1 MARVRL
7 VRHPTCKLVSEL
19 IRVTN
24 PKNHGRVKAIVA
36 LRLLE
41 VVRERDLPAELLEQE
56 DPARTIPRR
65 LGLSDVIDRQ
75 IRAYKDDVRKGVHL
89 TDQGIRDLFTLVN
102 RRPDSDEI
110 FSDTGREIVNV
121 YFPFRWGQIF
131 PESIQYMFARTYL
144 ARHMKH
150 LFGGHI
156 LSFAEGPL
164 NVEVQDLF
172 FRGSDPEDSACYLI
186 SGICQR
192 ILEQIGH
199 TSAEVSHTLC
209 QARGDDRCRWD
220 GSIIPLTEE

>member
-1 MARVRL
+1 M
-7 VRHPTCKLVSEL
+7 RHPTCKLVSEL
-19 IRVTN
+19 ICDTN
-24 PKNHGRVKAIVA
+24 PKNHRRVKAIVG

-41 VVRERDLPAELLEQE
+41 VVRDRDLPTELLEEE

-65 LGLSDVIDRQ
+65 LGLSDVVDRK
-75 IRAYKDDVRKGVHL
+75 IRAYGDDVRKGVHL
-89 TDQGIRDLFTLVN
+89 MDQGITDLFTLVN
-102 RRPDSDEI
+102 RRSDSDEV
-110 FSDTGREIVNV
+110 FFNTGRELVEV
-121 YFPFRWGQIF
+121 HFPFRWGRVF

-144 ARHMKH
+144 SWHLKH
-150 LFGGHI
+150 LFGRRI

-164 NVEVQDLF
+164 NVEVQGLF
-172 FRGSDPEDSACYLI
+172 FEGGDPEGSTCYLI

-199 TSAEVSHTLC
+199 RSAEVSHTLC

>member
-1 MARVRL
+1 M
-7 VRHPTCKLVSEL
+7 RHPTCKLVSEL
-19 IRVTN
+19 IRDTN
-24 PKNHGRVKAIVA
+24 PKNHRRVKAIVG

-41 VVRERDLPAELLEQE
+41 VVRDRDLPTELLEEE

-65 LGLSDVIDRQ
+65 LGLSDVVDRK
-75 IRAYKDDVRKGVHL
+75 IRAYGDDVRKGGHL
-89 TDQGIRDLFTLVN
+89 MDQGITDLFTLVN
-102 RRPDSDEI
+102 RRSDSDEV
-110 FSDTGREIVNV
+110 FFNTGRELVEV
-121 YFPFRWGQIF
+121 HFPFRWGRVF

-144 ARHMKH
+144 SWHLKH
-150 LFGGHI
+150 LFGRRI

-164 NVEVQDLF
+164 NVEVQGLF
-172 FRGSDPEDSACYLI
+172 FEGGDPEGSTCYLI

-199 TSAEVSHTLC
+199 RSAEVSHTLC

>member
-1 MARVRL
+1 M
-7 VRHPTCKLVSEL
+7 RHPTCKLVSEL
-19 IRVTN
+19 IRDTN
-24 PKNHGRVKAIVA
+24 PKNHRRVKAIVG

-41 VVRERDLPAELLEQE
+41 VVRDRDLPTELLEEE

-65 LGLSDVIDRQ
+65 LGLSDVVDRK
-75 IRAYKDDVRKGVHL
+75 IRAYGDDVRKGVHL
-89 TDQGIRDLFTLVN
+89 MDQGITDLFTLVN
-102 RRPDSDEI
+102 RRSDSDEV
-110 FSDTGREIVNV
+110 FFNTGRELVEV
-121 YFPFRWGQIF
+121 HFPFRWGRVF

-144 ARHMKH
+144 SWHLKH
-150 LFGGHI
+150 LFGRRI

-164 NVEVQDLF
+164 NVEVQGF
-172 FRGSDPEDSACYLI
+172 FFEGGDPEGSTCYLI

-199 TSAEVSHTLC
+199 RSAEVGHTLC

>member
-1 MARVRL
+1 M
-7 VRHPTCKLVSEL
+7 RHPTCKLVSEL
-19 IRVTN
+19 IRDTN
-24 PKNHGRVKAIVA
+24 PKNHRRVKAIVG

-41 VVRERDLPAELLEQE
+41 VVRDRDLPTELLEEE

-65 LGLSDVIDRQ
+65 LGLSDVVDRK
-75 IRAYKDDVRKGVHL
+75 IRAYGDDVRKGVHL
-89 TDQGIRDLFTLVN
+89 MDQGITDLFTLVN
-102 RRPDSDEI
+102 RRSDSDEV
-110 FSDTGREIVNV
+110 FFNTGRELVEV
-121 YFPFRWGQIF
+121 HFPFRWGRVF

-144 ARHMKH
+144 SWHLKH
-150 LFGGHI
+150 LFGRRI

-164 NVEVQDLF
+164 NVEVQGLF
-172 FRGSDPEDSACYLI
+172 FEKGDPEGSTCYLI

-199 TSAEVSHTLC
+199 RSAEVGHTLC

>member
-1 MARVRL
+1 M
-7 VRHPTCKLVSEL
+7 RHPTCKLVSEL
-19 IRVTN
+19 IRDTN
-24 PKNHGRVKAIVA
+24 PKNHRRVKAIVG

-41 VVRERDLPAELLEQE
+41 VVRDRDLPTELLEEE

-65 LGLSDVIDRQ
+65 LGLSDVVDRQ
-75 IRAYKDDVRKGVHL
+75 IRTYGDDVQKGVHL
-89 TDQGIRDLFTLVN
+89 TDQGITDLFTLVN
-102 RRPDSDEI
+102 RRSDSDEV
-110 FSDTGREIVNV
+110 FLNTGRELVEV
-121 YFPFRWGQIF
+121 HFPFRWGRVF

-144 ARHMKH
+144 SWHLKH
-150 LFGGHI
+150 LFGRHI

-164 NVEVQDLF
+164 NVEVQGLF
-172 FRGSDPEDSACYLI
+172 FEGGDPEGSTCYLI

-199 TSAEVSHTLC
+199 RSAEVGHTLC

>member
-1 MARVRL
+1 MG
-7 VRHPTCKLVSEL
+7 HPTCKLVSEL
-19 IRVTN
+19 IRDTN
-24 PKNHGRVKAIVA
+24 PKNHRRVKAIVG

-41 VVRERDLPAELLEQE
+41 VVRDRDLPTELLEEE

-65 LGLSDVIDRQ
+65 LGLSDVVDRQ
-75 IRAYKDDVRKGVHL
+75 IRTYGDDVQKGVHL
-89 TDQGIRDLFTLVN
+89 TDQGITDLFTLVN
-102 RRPDSDEI
+102 RRSDSDEV
-110 FSDTGREIVNV
+110 FLNTGRELVEV
-121 YFPFRWGQIF
+121 HFPFRWGRVF

-144 ARHMKH
+144 SWHLKH
-150 LFGGHI
+150 LFGRHI

-164 NVEVQDLF
+164 NVEVQGLF
-172 FRGSDPEDSACYLI
+172 FEGGDPEGSTCYLI

-199 TSAEVSHTLC
+199 RSAKVGHTLC

>member
-1 MARVRL
+1 M
-7 VRHPTCKLVSEL
+7 RHPTCKLVSEL
-19 IRVTN
+19 IRDTN
-24 PKNHGRVKAIVA
+24 PKNHRRVKAIVG

-41 VVRERDLPAELLEQE
+41 VVRDRDLPTELLEEE

-65 LGLSDVIDRQ
+65 LGLSDVVDRK
-75 IRAYKDDVRKGVHL
+75 IRAYGDDVRKGVHL
-89 TDQGIRDLFTLVN
+89 MDQGITDLFTLVN
-102 RRPDSDEI
+102 RRSDSDEV
-110 FSDTGREIVNV
+110 FFNTGRELVEV
-121 YFPFRWGQIF
+121 HFPFRWGRVF

-144 ARHMKH
+144 SWHLKH
-150 LFGGHI
+150 LFGRHI

-164 NVEVQDLF
+164 NVEVQGLF
-172 FRGSDPEDSACYLI
+172 FEGGDPEGSTCYLI

-199 TSAEVSHTLC
+199 RSAEVGHTLC

>member
-1 MARVRL
+1 M
-7 VRHPTCKLVSEL
+7 RHPTCKLVSEL

-41 VVRERDLPAELLEQE
+41 VVRYRDLPAELLEQE

-102 RRPDSDEI
+102 RRPDSDEV

-121 YFPFRWGQIF
+121 YFPFRWGQVF
-131 PESIQYMFARTYL
+131 PESIQYMFARIYL
-144 ARHMKH
+144 AWHVKH
-150 LFGGHI
+150 LFGRRI

-164 NVEVQDLF
+164 NVEAQGLF
-172 FRGSDPEDSACYLI
+172 FGGGDSTCYLI

-199 TSAEVSHTLC
+199 RSAEVSHTLC

-220 GSIIPLTEE
+220 GSIISLTEE

>member
-1 MARVRL
+1 MRL
-7 VRHPTCKLVSEL
+7 VRHPTSKLVSEL
-19 IRVTN
+19 IRDTN
-24 PKNHGRVKAIVA
+24 PKNHRCVKAIVG

-41 VVRERDLPAELLEQE
+41 VVRDRDLPTELLEEE

-65 LGLSDVIDRQ
+65 LGLSDVVDRQ
-75 IRAYKDDVRKGVHL
+75 IRTYGDDVQKGVHL
-89 TDQGIRDLFTLVN
+89 TDQGITDLFTLVN
-102 RRPDSDEI
+102 RRSDSDEV
-110 FSDTGREIVNV
+110 FLNTGRELVEV
-121 YFPFRWGQIF
+121 HFPFRWGRVF

-144 ARHMKH
+144 SWHLKH
-150 LFGGHI
+150 LFGRHI

-164 NVEVQDLF
+164 NVEVQGLF
-172 FRGSDPEDSACYLI
+172 FEGGDPEGSTCYLI

-199 TSAEVSHTLC
+199 RSAKVGHTLC

>member
-1 MARVRL
+1 M
-7 VRHPTCKLVSEL
+7 RHPTCKLVSEL
-19 IRVTN
+19 IRDTN
-24 PKNHGRVKAIVA
+24 PKNHRRVKAIVG

-41 VVRERDLPAELLEQE
+41 VVRDRDLPTELLEEE

-65 LGLSDVIDRQ
+65 LGLSDVVDRK
-75 IRAYKDDVRKGVHL
+75 IRAYGDDVRKGVHL
-89 TDQGIRDLFTLVN
+89 MDQGITDLFTLVN
-102 RRPDSDEI
+102 RRSDSDEV
-110 FSDTGREIVNV
+110 FFNTGRELVEV
-121 YFPFRWGQIF
+121 HFPFRWGRVF

-144 ARHMKH
+144 SWHLKH
-150 LFGGHI
+150 LFGRRI

-164 NVEVQDLF
+164 NVEVQGLF
-172 FRGSDPEDSACYLI
+172 FEGGDPEGSTCYLI

-199 TSAEVSHTLC
+199 RSAKVGHTLC

>member
-1 MARVRL
+1 M
-7 VRHPTCKLVSEL
+7 RHPTRKLVSEL
-19 IRVTN
+19 IRDTN
-24 PKNHGRVKAIVA
+24 PKNHRRVKAIVG

-41 VVRERDLPAELLEQE
+41 VVRDRDLPTELLEEE

-65 LGLSDVIDRQ
+65 LGLSDVVDRQ
-75 IRAYKDDVRKGVHL
+75 IRTYGDDVQKGVHL
-89 TDQGIRDLFTLVN
+89 TDQGITDLFTLVN
-102 RRPDSDEI
+102 RRSDSDEV
-110 FSDTGREIVNV
+110 FLNTGRELVEV
-121 YFPFRWGQIF
+121 HFPFRWGRVF

-144 ARHMKH
+144 SWHLKH
-150 LFGGHI
+150 LFGQHI

-164 NVEVQDLF
+164 NVEVQGLF
-172 FRGSDPEDSACYLI
+172 FEGGDPEGSTCYLI

-199 TSAEVSHTLC
+199 RSAKVGHTLC

>member
-1 MARVRL
+1 M
-7 VRHPTCKLVSEL
+7 RHPTCKLVSEL
-19 IRVTN
+19 IRDTN
-24 PKNHGRVKAIVA
+24 PKNHRRVKAIVG

-41 VVRERDLPAELLEQE
+41 VVRDRDLPTELLEEE

-65 LGLSDVIDRQ
+65 LGLSDVVDRQ
-75 IRAYKDDVRKGVHL
+75 IRTYGDDVQKGVHL
-89 TDQGIRDLFTLVN
+89 TDQGITDLFTLVN
-102 RRPDSDEI
+102 RRSDSDEV
-110 FSDTGREIVNV
+110 FLNTGRELVEV
-121 YFPFRWGQIF
+121 HFPFRWSRVF

-144 ARHMKH
+144 SWHLKH
-150 LFGGHI
+150 LFGRHI

-164 NVEVQDLF
+164 NVEVQGLF
-172 FRGSDPEDSACYLI
+172 FEGGDPEGSTCYLI

-199 TSAEVSHTLC
+199 RSAKVGHTLC

>member
-1 MARVRL
+1 M
-7 VRHPTCKLVSEL
+7 RHPTCKLVSEL
-19 IRVTN
+19 IRDTN
-24 PKNHGRVKAIVA
+24 PKNHRRVKAIVG

-41 VVRERDLPAELLEQE
+41 VVRDRDLPTELLEEE

-65 LGLSDVIDRQ
+65 LGLSDVVDRK
-75 IRAYKDDVRKGVHL
+75 IRAYGDDVRKGVHL
-89 TDQGIRDLFTLVN
+89 MDQGITDLFTLVN
-102 RRPDSDEI
+102 RRSDSDEV
-110 FSDTGREIVNV
+110 FFNTGRELVEV
-121 YFPFRWGQIF
+121 HFPFRWGRVF

-144 ARHMKH
+144 SWHLKR
-150 LFGGHI
+150 LFGRRI

-164 NVEVQDLF
+164 NVEVQGLF
-172 FRGSDPEDSACYLI
+172 FEGGDPEGSTCYLI

-199 TSAEVSHTLC
+199 RSAEVGHTLC

>member
-1 MARVRL
+1 M
-7 VRHPTCKLVSEL
+7 RHPTCKLVSEL
-19 IRVTN
+19 IRDTN
-24 PKNHGRVKAIVA
+24 PRNHRRVKAIVG

-41 VVRERDLPAELLEQE
+41 VVRDRDLPTELLEEE

-65 LGLSDVIDRQ
+65 LGLSDVVDRQ
-75 IRAYKDDVRKGVHL
+75 IRTYGDDVQKGVHL
-89 TDQGIRDLFTLVN
+89 TDQGITDLFTLVN
-102 RRPDSDEI
+102 RRSDSDEV
-110 FSDTGREIVNV
+110 FFNTGRELVEV
-121 YFPFRWGQIF
+121 HFPFRWGRVF

-144 ARHMKH
+144 SWHLKH
-150 LFGGHI
+150 LFGRHI

-164 NVEVQDLF
+164 NVEVQGSF
-172 FRGSDPEDSACYLI
+172 FEGGDPEGSTCYLI

-199 TSAEVSHTLC
+199 RSAEVGHTLC